1 MNLIRRLRRL
11 QTAVDRWRQLRDRTR
26 CLRAMLR
33 LGEAADDRAKAPA
46 VVRAPDERR
55 MKKRTFRIL
64 RTPMMLSNQTPDA
77 VPRRTLL
84 LKQMGGARG
93 CTFDEGCRTGREG
106 NRSRRQGNRPR
117 QNNGYS

>member
-11 QTAVDRWRQLRDRTR
+11 QTAADRWRRSRGRTR

-33 LGEAADDRAKAPA
+33 LGEAAGDRAKAPA

-64 RTPMMLSNQTPDA
+64 STPMMVSNQTPDA
-77 VPRRTLL
+77 VLRRTLL
-84 LKQMGGARG
+84 LKQMGGAR
-93 CTFDEGCRTGREG
+93 RLHV
-106 NRSRRQGNRPR
+106 RRR
-117 QNNGYS
+117 